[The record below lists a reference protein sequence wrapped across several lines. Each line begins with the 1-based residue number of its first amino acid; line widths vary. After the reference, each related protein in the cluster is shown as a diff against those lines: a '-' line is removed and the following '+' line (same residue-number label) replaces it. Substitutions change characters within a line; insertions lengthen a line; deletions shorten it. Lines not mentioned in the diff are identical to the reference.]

1 MTIKLQH
8 KGTYF
13 LKGIEK
19 PITLRENKKGQFWY
33 VDSEDRNKTV
43 YVTEEDVTGQ
53 TFISYNN
60 LELKVGDIVLYIKS
74 LWNGGATVA
83 LGQVEELKGVR
94 AKVRFEDDKTSNIAP
109 DNLFVVTDSRIRET
123 YKWLK

>member
-13 LKGIEK
+13 LKGVEK
-19 PITLRENKKGQFWY
+19 PITLRKNKKGQFWY
-33 VDSEDRNKTV
+33 VDCKDRNKTV
-43 YVTEEDVTGQ
+43 YVTEEDVVGQ
-53 TFISYNN
+53 TYISYND

>member
-13 LKGIEK
+13 LKGIKEPK
-19 PITLRENKKGQFWY
+19 TLRENASGKFWY
-33 VDSEDRNKTV
+33 IDDKDRNKTV
-43 YVTEEDVTGQ
+43 YVTEDDVISQ
-53 TFISYNN
+53 IYISYND
-60 LELKVGDIVLYIKS
+60 LELKVGDIVLYIKA
-74 LWNGGATVA
+74 LWNGGVTVA

-94 AKVRFEDDKTSNIAP
+94 VKVRFEDDKTSNVAP
-109 DNLFVVTDSRIRET
+109 DNLFVITDSRIRET

>member
-19 PITLRENKKGQFWY
+19 PIMLRKNPKGQFWY
-33 VDSEDRNKTV
+33 IDSKDRNKTV
-43 YVTEEDVTGQ
+43 YVTEEDIIGQ
-53 TFISYNN
+53 TYISYND

-83 LGQVEELKGVR
+83 LGQVEGLKGVR

-109 DNLFVVTDSRIRET
+109 DNLFVVTDNRIRET

>member
-1 MTIKLQH
+1 MTIKLHH

-33 VDSEDRNKTV
+33 VDSKDRNKTV
-43 YVTEEDVTGQ
+43 YVTEEDVIGQ
-53 TFISYNN
+53 TYISYNN

>member
-33 VDSEDRNKTV
+33 VDSKDRNKTV
-43 YVTEEDVTGQ
+43 YVTEEDIIGQ
-53 TFISYNN
+53 TYISYND

-74 LWNGGATVA
+74 LWNGGATVT

-94 AKVRFEDDKTSNIAP
+94 VRVRFEDDKTSNIAP

>member
-1 MTIKLQH
+1 MTVKLQH

-33 VDSEDRNKTV
+33 VDSKDRNKTV
-43 YVTEEDVTGQ
+43 YVTEEDVIGQ
-53 TFISYNN
+53 TYISYND

-94 AKVRFEDDKTSNIAP
+94 VKVRFEDDKTSNIAP

>member
-19 PITLRENKKGQFWY
+19 PITLRENAIGQFWY
-33 VDSEDRNKTV
+33 IDGKNQNKTV
-43 YVTEEDVTGQ
+43 YVTEEDVIGQ
-53 TFISYNN
+53 TYISYND

-74 LWNGGATVA
+74 RWNGGATVA
-83 LGQVEELKGVR
+83 LGQVEGLKGVR
-94 AKVRFEDDKTSNIAP
+94 VKVRFEDDKTSNIAP

>member
-19 PITLRENKKGQFWY
+19 PITLRKNNKGQFWY
-33 VDSEDRNKTV
+33 IDSNDRNKCI
-43 YVTEEDVTGQ
+43 YVTEEDVVGQ
-53 TFISYNN
+53 TYISYND

-94 AKVRFEDDKTSNIAP
+94 TKVRFEDDKTSNIAP

>member
-33 VDSEDRNKTV
+33 VDSKDRNKTV
-43 YVTEEDVTGQ
+43 YVTEEDVIGQ
-53 TFISYNN
+53 TYISYND

-83 LGQVEELKGVR
+83 LGQVEGLKGVR

-109 DNLFVVTDSRIRET
+109 DNLFVVTDSRIREV